1 MPTRVLLLARELNLG
16 GSERQMTEIARGL
29 DRARFE
35 PHVGCFIPEG
45 LRERDLREAGVP
57 ILHLPV
63 SSFKSPAA
71 ITGARLLTR
80 YVRDHNIQIVH
91 AFDYPMNVF
100 AVPLA
105 RWFTRAVALSSQRAH
120 RDLTPPFYL
129 RLLRMTD
136 SLTDGI
142 VVNCE
147 YLRRHLMEDY
157 AVPRERIHLCYNG
170 IDLDS
175 FCRCAPKPLRRLVT
189 IGTVCALRPEKSLGT
204 LLDAFAQL
212 RTDQALRLAV
222 VGDGPELEGLR
233 HRAAALGITDRV
245 DFHPATEEVP
255 RELGNI
261 DIFVLPSRTEA
272 FSNSLMEAMA
282 CGCASIASNVGGNPE
297 LIRHGE
303 TGLLFESGNAAA
315 LAEALGTLI
324 RDEPLRR
331 RLAEAGHDFLHQNF
345 SLASSAQRMAEIYE
359 SMLTHGRRQ

>member
-35 PHVGCFIPEG
+35 PYVGCFIPEG
-45 LRERDLREAGVP
+45 LRARELREAGIP
-57 ILHLPV
+57 ILHLPID
-63 SSFKSPAA
+63 SFKSPAA
-71 ITGARLLTR
+71 VSGARLLAR
-80 YVRDHNIQIVH
+80 YVRERNIAIVH

-100 AVPLA
+100 AVPVA
-105 RWFTRAVALSSQRAH
+105 RYFGRAVALSSQRGH

-136 SLTDGI
+136 SMADGI

-147 YLRRHLMEDY
+147 FLRRHLIEDY
-157 AVPRERIHLCYNG
+157 AVPREHIHLCYNG

-175 FCRCAPKPLRRLVT
+175 FRRCAPKPPNPTLT

-212 RTDQALRLAV
+212 RTDRPARLTI
-222 VGDGPELEGLR
+222 VGDGPELQDLR
-233 HRAAALGITDRV
+233 HRAAALGIAAQV
-245 DFHPATEEVP
+245 DFQPATQDVP
-255 RELGNI
+255 GQLRAI

-272 FSNSLMEAMA
+272 LSNSLMEAMA
-282 CGCASIASNVGGNPE
+282 CGCACIASNVGGTPE

-303 TGLLFESGNAAA
+303 TGLLFETGKVAA
-315 LAEALGTLI
+315 LAETLRTLI
-324 RDEPLRR
+324 CDESLRR
-331 RLAEAGHDFLHQNF
+331 RLADTGHDFLHQSF
-345 SLASSAQRMAEIYE
+345 SLAASASRMGEIYE
-359 SMLTHGRRQ
+359 SMLTHGRRR